1 MFRVYS
7 GNVIEV
13 FLCSVGIIISV
24 MKRHG
29 SLDAEEEDEDE
40 EEEEEEEEVEVATPS
55 TPLKTF

>member
-7 GNVIEV
+7 GNVIRV

-24 MKRHG
+24 MKRHD
-29 SLDAEEEDEDE
+29 SLDEDE